1 MHTLVHVRQLPLLHI
16 LTYDNGG
23 PGTVDYPGY
32 IRMFG
37 TQYVVCRMDVWIV
50 QHMFPWTVVY
60 QHIFGTHCTAAEKRH
75 MSLKRL
81 QT

>member
-1 MHTLVHVRQLPLLHI
+1 MRTLVHVRQLPLLHI

-23 PGTVDYPGY
+23 PLTILVTLECLEHNTLDVGW
-32 IRMFG
+32 MFG
-37 TQYVVCRMDVWIV
+37 LCMDSC
-50 QHMFPWTVVY
+50 FPAYIW
-60 QHIFGTHCTAAEKRH
+60 HTHCTAAEKRH